1 MKEHTERMRKFMQSV
16 GVKTWKQLVQ
26 EAKSRD
32 ISIQELIRVEI
43 LPAWLKVREPK
54 SE

>member
-1 MKEHTERMRKFMQSV
+1 MQSV
-16 GVKTWKQLVQ
+16 GDKTWKELVK

-43 LPAWLKVREPK
+43 IPMWLKTKE
-54 SE
+54 